1 MEEDTKGLGD
11 YLEVVRRRRWQLVLP
26 AAAILLT
33 AVASAWLI
41 PLVYRSSATIL
52 IEQQEIPQDLVRS
65 TVTSYADQRVR
76 MISQRVMTTAKLG
89 EIIERLDLYAR
100 ERSAYGLATAV
111 DKMRVDVALDMV
123 SADVVDPRSG
133 RPVPATIAFTLG
145 YDSSS
150 PAVAQAV
157 VQEIVSLFLAEN
169 LKTRRDAARETAKF
183 LGGEADKLAEQISS
197 LEIRLATFK
206 EEHATSLPELMQLN
220 LQMMERIESQLRDN
234 EQAVRAR
241 EERRIYLRSELAQ
254 ISPYS
259 KLYSSTGERILSAS
273 DRLKAL
279 EAEYVGLAASYSAS
293 HPDRI
298 KTEREIAALR
308 REVGATDTADLQ
320 RRLADQQGQL
330 ATLKDRYSDTHPDVR
345 KARATVEA
353 TERRIAQA
361 HKGGK
366 SATGKDFDADNP
378 AYIQLQAQLQAAEAE
393 LGALHAERQQLT
405 EKLTEMEA
413 RIAQAP
419 VIERDY
425 RALTRDYDNAI
436 AKYREIR
443 TKQMQ
448 AELGQSLE
456 AESKGERFALVEP
469 PQLPEKPSK
478 PNRLAILLIGFVFS
492 IAGGVGNVLLQENLD
507 RSVRGVPGI
516 AAVLGAPPLG
526 VIPYIVTAVD
536 LSARRRY
543 RRRLLAAAS
552 AMLVLSLTF
561 VHFVIAPLDAVWI
574 SVLERVVLAAGGQAE

>member
-1 MEEDTKGLGD
+1 MDEDTKGLGD
-11 YLEVVRRRRWQLVLP
+11 YLEVVRRRRWQLILP
-26 AAAILLT
+26 AAAILLA

-41 PLVYRSSATIL
+41 PPVYRSSATIL
-52 IEQQEIPQDLVRS
+52 IEQQEIPQELVRS

-89 EIIERLDLYAR
+89 EIIERLELYAL
-100 ERSAYGLATAV
+100 ERSTYGLTTAV

-150 PAVAQAV
+150 PTVAQAV
-157 VQEIVSLFLAEN
+157 VQELVSLFLAEN
-169 LKTRRDAARETAKF
+169 LQTRREAARETAKF
-183 LGGEADKLAEQISS
+183 LSGEADKLADQISF
-197 LEIRLATFK
+197 LETRLAAFK

-254 ISPYS
+254 LSPYS
-259 KLYSSTGERILSAS
+259 KLYSSSGERMLSAA
-273 DRLKAL
+273 DRLRVL
-279 EAEYVGLAASYSAS
+279 EADYVGLAASYSAS

-298 KTEREIAALR
+298 KIEREIAALR

-320 RRLADQQGQL
+320 RRLADQQVQL
-330 ATLKDRYSDTHPDVR
+330 AALKDRYSETHPDVR
-345 KARATVEA
+345 KARATIDA
-353 TERRIAQA
+353 TQRRIAEA
-361 HKGGK
+361 RSASRPAGG
-366 SATGKDFDADNP
+366 ADNP

-393 LGALHAERQQLT
+393 LMALQAERQQLRD
-405 EKLTEMEA
+405 KLAHLEA

-419 VIERDY
+419 MIERDY

-436 AKYREIR
+436 AKYREIK

-448 AELGQSLE
+448 AELGESLE
-456 AESKGERFALVEP
+456 AESKGERFVLVEP
-469 PQLPEKPSK
+469 PQVPERPSK
-478 PNRLAILLIGFVFS
+478 PNRLAILVIGFAFS
-492 IAGGVGNVLLQENLD
+492 VAGGVGNALLQENLD
-507 RSVRGVPGI
+507 RSVRGVCGV

-526 VIPYIVTAVD
+526 VIPRIVTAAECA
-536 LSARRRY
+536 ARRRR
-543 RRRLLAAAS
+543 RRRLVGAGAAVVVLAAGAVHLF
-552 AMLVLSLTF
+552 LV
-561 VHFVIAPLDAVWI
+561 PLDAVWLAT
-574 SVLERVVLAAGGQAE
+574 LERLGVLDGGQAP